1 MKEMSYIDRI
11 YNTISVAYSVN
22 FMVLQNLERLM
33 PSGDNNV
40 FMSAD
45 VFGEKSSKQKDY
57 EVYYTEY
64 ADIRSSYFKQIKKFL
79 NEYNQIEKFQ
89 ESSRV
94 LLNTYNQ
101 YFNKDIK
108 YSTVFSDRDIKNWE
122 EFKKIYDSV
131 NTISFRSSF
140 YGRKLQYIFG
150 CFLNEYETYKNW
162 LTAYE
167 IIEALESDITE
178 HGSKSLYFEKPNN
191 PNLFLIEQKDYQK
204 YAEIISKFLKNKSR
218 KNLFNRER
226 KSEGE
231 VIALKTIADYYNR
244 MEDRFESANSHVM
257 SQGNIFSKIH
267 YHLSSMSDGDYKVTR
282 VYTHRNEILSL
293 ITALLEFPELYE
305 LANDIS
311 IKFLGKNVENSQN
324 SKKENT

>member
-22 FMVLQNLERLM
+22 FMVLQNLDRLI
-33 PSGDNNV
+33 PSGENNV

-57 EVYYTEY
+57 DMYYTEY
-64 ADIRSSYFKQIKKFL
+64 ADIRLSYFKQIKEFL
-79 NEYNQIEKFQ
+79 HEYNQIEKFQ
-89 ESSRV
+89 ESSQV
-94 LLNTYNQ
+94 LLDTYNQ

-108 YSTVFSDRDIKNWE
+108 YSTVFSDRDIKSWK
-122 EFKKIYDSV
+122 EFNKIYDAI
-131 NTISFRSSF
+131 NTISSRSSF
-140 YGRKLQYIFG
+140 YVRKLQYIFG

-178 HGSKSLYFEKPNN
+178 RGSKSLYFEKPNN
-191 PNLFLIEQKDYQK
+191 PNLFLIEQADYLK
-204 YAEIISKFLKNKSR
+204 YAETISKFLKIKS
-218 KNLFNRER
+218 KKSLFNRE
-226 KSEGE
+226 KKTESE
-231 VIALKTIADYYNR
+231 VISLKTIADYYNR
-244 MEDRFESANSHVM
+244 MEDRFESANTHVM
-257 SQGNIFSKIH
+257 EQGNIFSKLH
-267 YHLSSMSDGDYKVTR
+267 YNLSRMSDGNFKVTR

-293 ITALLEFPELYE
+293 ITAMLEFPELHD
-305 LANDIS
+305 LANEIS
-311 IKFLGKNVENSQN
+311 VKFLDKNVEISQN